1 MRPLVKA
8 AVQSSNTVVRNVRK
22 AQIAA
27 PAKEARNLGKG
38 HKTRAG
44 EDEDPRPALKPP
56 NPERDKP
63 LKEFQRHSSSAPRRL
78 NDIVQA
84 PPDLKKLPRGVK
96 ASSEGGYKA
105 GGKREGVLSMAQKQM
120 MEAEREK
127 AIARYREL
135 KASRHQNGEGGDERD
150 RSGVDD

>member
-8 AVQSSNTVVRNVRK
+8 AVQSSNAVVRNARK

-27 PAKEARNLGKG
+27 KDARNLGKG
-38 HKTRAG
+38 DKRKAD

-56 NPERDKP
+56 NPEHDKP
-63 LKEFQRHSSSAPRRL
+63 PKEFQRHSSSAPRRL

-96 ASSEGGYKA
+96 ATSEQVSKA

-135 KASRHQNGEGGDERD
+135 KASRHRSEEGGGERD
-150 RSGVDD
+150 RSGVDED